1 MIMKMRDES
10 NKERL
15 ITKERTA
22 LVVLRKNCSGKGLI
36 SNVGSDGSL
45 GILMGR
51 WGIIMIDDTIDGNP
65 HWDRL
70 DGVHQ
75 DSRGWEK
82 GGEIFP
88 FGCDAMNCKMTRN
101 ILCSEYQEE
110 LLSARYNSG

>member
-1 MIMKMRDES
+1 MKMRDES
-10 NKERL
+10 NRERL

-51 WGIIMIDDTIDGNP
+51 SGIIMIDYTMDRNP
-65 HWDRL
+65 HWDRRL

-75 DSRGWEK
+75 DIRGWER
-82 GGEIFP
+82 GAGRRRFP
-88 FGCDAMNCKMTRN
+88 FW
-101 ILCSEYQEE
+101 L
-110 LLSARYNSG
+110 